1 MRLLAQDH
9 KHWRGGM
16 PDLVLWRTDP
26 EPAAMLVEVKGPRDS
41 LMEKQRAWLMECE
54 ACGVR
59 CEICRIR
66 EP

>member
-1 MRLLAQDH
+1 M
-9 KHWRGGM
+9 
-16 PDLVLWRTDP
+16 VLWRTDP

-41 LMEKQRAWLMECE
+41 LMEKQRAWLMEFE

-59 CEICRIR
+59 CEVCRIR